1 MFVKQSLLT
10 VALVALLEYANAAD
24 RSTVAEQN
32 AILDPEEQCAPYN
45 YPPIADQ
52 ITKFP
57 KTGEIASILPGDDAA
72 RAKFNEIVG
81 GIPKIA
87 SKGDITKTIKTY
99 DSGNDPD
106 CWWTATG
113 CTRAKAPGVPSD
125 VEMIPAASTL
135 GYGFDDGPFC
145 AHNQFYDYLTSQN
158 QKATMFFIG
167 TNVLNFPLQAK
178 RAAEDGHEICVHT
191 WSHNPLTGLTNEQ
204 VFAEIW
210 YTFVQPPQGD
220 IDDRIRYIV
229 DALNLKS
236 ILWKHD
242 TDDTIPVP
250 GTDQAD
256 PVAVDKNYEEFI
268 QLARGGEFQNQGA
281 ILLAHETNN
290 MTITKAIKFYPQL
303 KASFKNVLPVAQ
315 ALSLTPGNDGTANG
329 NGTSAIAN
337 VQSRLLLKALP
348 PLKVLLLP
356 KALPPP
362 GALPPLKVLL
372 LPKALPPPGALP
384 PLKALLPSAVP
395 PPLRAPP
402 LNQPKPLC
410 RECVNSNVSADTK
423 QQDDNGAI
431 SARVSIHVSWLAFI
445 AVVYAL

>member
-1 MFVKQSLLT
+1 MLVKQSLLA
-10 VALVALLEYANAAD
+10 VALVALLNYASAAD

-45 YPPIADQ
+45 YPPIAAQ

-57 KTGEIASILPGDDAA
+57 RTGKIASILPGDDAA
-72 RAKFNEIVG
+72 RAKFNEIMG

-113 CTRAKAPGVPSD
+113 CTRAKTPGVPSD

-135 GYGFDDGPFC
+135 GYGWDDGPI
-145 AHNQFYDYLTSQN
+145 LVPMTSLMTTSGVQN
-158 QKATMFFIG
+158 QESEHQKQAMFFIG

-210 YTFVQPPQGD
+210 YSDCKPFPISFLQKLTKRRRVEVIKLVTGVETKCFGPPQGD

-229 DALNLKS
+229 DTLNLKS

-256 PVAVDKNYEEFI
+256 PVAVEKNYEEFI
-268 QLARGGEFQNQGA
+268 QLARDGEFKNQGA
-281 ILLAHETNN
+281 ILLEHETNN
-290 MTITKAIKFYPQL
+290 MTVTKAIKFYPQL

-315 ALSLTPGNDGTANG
+315 ALGLTPGNDGTANG
-329 NGTSAIAN
+329 NGT
-337 VQSRLLLKALP
+337 
-348 PLKVLLLP
+348 
-356 KALPPP
+356 
-362 GALPPLKVLL
+362 
-372 LPKALPPPGALP
+372 
-384 PLKALLPSAVP
+384 
-395 PPLRAPP
+395 
-402 LNQPKPLC
+402 
-410 RECVNSNVSADTK
+410 
-423 QQDDNGAI
+423 
-431 SARVSIHVSWLAFI
+431 
-445 AVVYAL
+445 